1 MDYTDTET
9 IREYLET
16 HLTQKRY
23 KHSLG
28 VAKMAESLAR
38 SYDVDP
44 QKAYFAALSHDIA
57 KCYKT
62 EQLNRLIR
70 EYGISPFYINNQALA
85 HSKVGAAILKQDFSV
100 EDTDVLNAVAN
111 HTTGRYGMSM
121 LEEIV
126 YVSDAIEQNRVYEGV
141 NRLRMHAKFDID
153 AVCLEILEYCINNIK
168 YMGKELDD
176 DTSDAKRFIEEK
188 LGRE

>member
-1 MDYTDTET
+1 MDYIDTEK

-16 HLTQKRY
+16 HLTPKRY

-38 SYDVDP
+38 IYGVDP
-44 QKAYFAALSHDIA
+44 QKAYFAALAHDIA

-85 HSKVGAAILKQDFSV
+85 HSKVGAAILKQDFGV
-100 EDTDVLNAVAN
+100 DDMEILDAVAN
-111 HTTGRYGMSM
+111 HTTGRYEMTM

-126 YVSDAIEQNRVYEGV
+126 YVSDAIEQNRVYEGAG
-141 NRLRMHAKFDID
+141 RLRMLAKFNID
-153 AVCLEILEYCINNIK
+153 KVCLEILNYCISNIK
-168 YMGKELDD
+168 YMGKELDE
-176 DTSDAKRFIEEK
+176 DTSDAKRFIEQK
-188 LGRE
+188 LGEE

>member
-1 MDYTDTET
+1 MDYTDTER
-9 IREYLET
+9 IQKYLEEN
-16 HLTQKRY
+16 LTPKRF

-38 SYDVDP
+38 VYDVDSD
-44 QKAYFAALSHDIA
+44 KAYFAALAHDIA

-85 HSKVGAAILKQDFSV
+85 HSKVGAAILKQDFGID
-100 EDTDVLNAVAN
+100 DTDVLDAVAN
-111 HTTGRYGMSM
+111 HTTGRYGMTM

-141 NRLRMHAKFDID
+141 RRLRMLARFNID
-153 AVCLEILEYCINNIK
+153 AVCLEILDYCIDNIN
-168 YMGKELDD
+168 YMGKELDE
-176 DTSDAKRFIEEK
+176 DTADAKRFIEEK
-188 LGRE
+188 LGEE